1 MFGKNLCSKAFL
13 FGFKGKF
20 SIERTIR
27 KQSMVSYQW
36 SVCNE
41 KAGWWLNEAPE
52 VITYTDEE
60 IFEKLGPAHTGTL
73 GADRAF

>member
-41 KAGWWLNEAPE
+41 KAGWWLKAQ
-52 VITYTDEE
+52 IDR
-60 IFEKLGPAHTGTL
+60 
-73 GADRAF
+73 GARSDYLHRRGDI